1 MKHKSR
7 TQYRIIAT
15 LLLAATLV
23 LGTGMSLL
31 GPAAPTADDFTLSVD
46 NSSKSGPPGTP
57 VNYTFTVAADVDAD
71 TTFNIFCEGGT
82 VDCPVSVVVGIS
94 DINTFSVEVMIP
106 AGAYSGEQFSTL
118 VTLVDTLSDIAKSIS
133 LTTIAYLPPSATE
146 TPTPYK
152 RPLIGL
158 TSYST
163 GVDEIVPGRDF
174 TLTLNLR
181 NSGPTLAGSVVV
193 SFESMDFLP
202 LETGGVQNLA
212 ELGAGK
218 TVAISQ
224 PMRANFSMWGYDSG
238 TIVASVTYSD
248 VNGLT
253 YSETFTL
260 TIDLKTPVYVA
271 ATPTPTPTAT
281 PDPSLSAQLVVNSY
295 STDID
300 PLQPGNIFNLTLKM
314 TNIGL
319 ETARKVTMV
328 LGGGVESVQPGDNTN
343 TGTAGMSGG
352 GADLTHFAPLGSSN
366 LIFLNDINGGAAQEV
381 TVQLIVN
388 VTTTPGAYPFKISFV
403 YEDAE
408 NSRVVDDQVITL
420 LVYRLP
426 KIDISFY
433 RTPDMFFA
441 GQPGM
446 LPLQITNVGSS
457 TAVLGNMVV
466 TSDAGEITENTL
478 LVGAL
483 EPGGYYTMDA
493 TAWPMVEGPMT
504 LLITI
509 QYTDDFNQSR
519 SIEQTLVLTV
529 EPMPVYE
536 DPYGENPMDP
546 SMPDMG
552 SMEPETIWQKILRF
566 LLGLLGF
573 DSAKPAEPEYI
584 LPVEQEEYQQPIVVP
599 GGGKGG

>member
-1 MKHKSR
+1 MKHKNK
-7 TQYRIIAT
+7 TQYRMIT
-15 LLLAATLV
+15 YLLLAVMLV
-23 LGTGMSLL
+23 LGTGMSVL
-31 GPAAPTADDFTLSVD
+31 GPVAPAADDFTLSVD

-57 VNYTFTVAADVDAD
+57 VTYTFSVAADVDAD

-82 VDCPVSVVVGIS
+82 VDCPASVVVGVS
-94 DINTFSVEVMIP
+94 DLATFSLEVLIP
-106 AGAYSGEQFSTL
+106 AGASSGEQISTL
-118 VTLVDTLSDIAKSIS
+118 VTVVDTQSDIAKSVS

-158 TSYST
+158 KSYST
-163 GVDEIVPGRDF
+163 GVDEIVPGSDF
-174 TLTLNLR
+174 TLTLNLH
-181 NSGPTLAGSVVV
+181 NSGPTLAGTVVV

-202 LETGGVQNLA
+202 LETGGVQNIA

-218 TVAISQ
+218 TVTISQ

-271 ATPTPTPTAT
+271 ATPTPTPTST
-281 PDPSLSAQLVVNSY
+281 PDPSLSAQLVVNTY
-295 STDID
+295 STDTE
-300 PLQPGNIFNLTLKM
+300 PLQPGNIFNLTLDI

-319 ETARKVTMV
+319 DTARKVTMV
-328 LGGGVESVQPGDNTN
+328 LGGGVESVQPGDNT
-343 TGTAGMSGG
+343 GSSTAGMSGG

-366 LIFLNDINGGAAQEV
+366 LIFLNDVIGGATQEV
-381 TVQLIVN
+381 SVQLIVN

-408 NSRVVDDQVITL
+408 NHRVVDDQVITL

-426 KIDISFY
+426 KVDLSFY
-433 RTPDMFFA
+433 RTPDIFYV

-466 TSDAGEITENTL
+466 TTDAGEITENTL

-493 TAWPMVEGPMT
+493 TAWPIVEGPMNIF
-504 LLITI
+504 ITI

-519 SIEQTLVLTV
+519 VIEQTLVLTV
-529 EPMPVYE
+529 ESMPVYE
-536 DPYGENPMDP
+536 DPYGEDPMGP
-546 SMPDMG
+546 MMPDMDNIQ
-552 SMEPETIWQKILRF
+552 PETIWQKLLRF
-566 LLGLLGF
+566 LLGLLGL
-573 DSAKPAEPEYI
+573 DSGKITEPE
-584 LPVEQEEYQQPIVVP
+584 LMQPVEQEEYMQPIVVP